1 MSKVDLSKIAINDE
15 NSTFSNDFIKK
26 NTNFNNATEFCNALG
41 MFTLEDLERICY
53 IPNIDE
59 KIASCTKFKALENF
73 LKAQLPKFWQD
84 VL

>member
-26 NTNFNNATEFCNALG
+26 YTNFSNATEFCNALG
-41 MFTLEDLERICY
+41 MFTLDDLEKICY

-59 KIASCTKFKALENF
+59 QIAKHTKFKTLEDF

>member
-1 MSKVDLSKIAINDE
+1 MSKIDLSKIAITDE

-26 NTNFNNATEFCNALG
+26 NTNFSNATEFCNTLG
-41 MFTLEDLERICY
+41 MFTLEDLEKICY

-59 KIASCTKFKALENF
+59 LIAKHTKFKTLEDF